1 MKTKTVK
8 VGVVYQV
15 KGYIEVEV
23 PVNLKSKLA
32 ILDYVQDLEDHAG
45 DLPLPTN
52 PEYLEGSF
60 EIDSIDGLCKEEIH
74 CPFKRPTKV

>member
-1 MKTKTVK
+1 METKTVK

-23 PVNLKSKLA
+23 PVNLKSNLA

-45 DLPLPTN
+45 DLPLPTD
-52 PEYLEGSF
+52 PEYLDDSF
-60 EIDSIDGLCKEEIH
+60 EIDSIDGLCKEEIK
-74 CPFKRPTKV
+74 CSFKRPTKV